1 MPPAPA
7 PAPIDINEWWLAAA
21 AATSI
26 LAPAATVQAATQP
39 GTQVGI
45 ASAVRPGVVTA
56 TNDRIVYIGN
66 SVTFGERFKTDST
79 GVIHILFMDQSS
91 MTLGPNSELVIDEFA
106 FDPESRRG
114 SIAVNLV
121 KGALR
126 VVGGFISKFN
136 SPQGFSAA
144 RVQTATATIGIRG
157 GISLIENDDNNIST
171 AFLFGQQMEVLG
183 LNGLLQTVTRPGFGI
198 NIGLDG
204 IPGDPARVP
213 PSFLNKLMQQFGA
226 GGALPGDTPTPP
238 APSEGLISTN
248 GNPIGNNP
256 DTTLAPDRTQQSTGE
271 QNTETPKNALR
282 TLLGS
287 NPNPNQS

>member
-1 MPPAPA
+1 MPPA

-26 LAPAATVQAATQP
+26 LAPVATAQAATQP

-66 SVTFGERFKTDST
+66 AVTYGERFKTDST

-157 GISLIENDDNNIST
+157 GISLIDHNDNNTST
-171 AFLFGQQMEVLG
+171 VFLFGQQMQVLG
-183 LNGLLQTVTRPGFGI
+183 SNGQTHTVTRPGFGI
-198 NIGLDG
+198 NIGPNG
-204 IPGDPARVP
+204 VPSDPARVP
-213 PSFLNKLMQQFGA
+213 ASFLNNLMQQFGA
-226 GGALPGDTPTPP
+226 GGQLPGGTP
-238 APSEGLISTN
+238 SGGLISTN
-248 GNPIGNNP
+248 GNPIGNTPN
-256 DTTLAPDRTQQSTGE
+256 TSLAPDRTQQSTDQ
-271 QNTETPKNALR
+271 QNTQTPQNTLHK
-282 TLLGS
+282 LLGS
-287 NPNPNQS
+287 NPTPNQS